1 MAWRQKKTTFEW
13 IRCLSHY
20 LNKLIGTISPM
31 CLFST
36 PPRVE
41 FRPSLDQCSLC
52 GGALK
57 VQKTRPRK
65 VTTLH
70 IGTFDAREVIL
81 VCRQCDGKH
90 RSEPLCNL
98 VPPGANFGYD
108 VLVYVGKA
116 LYLRHR
122 CEEEVVAELA
132 EKNIQ
137 ISPRGVSSLGHKF
150 IVYLAMAHDRRSND
164 IAEAMR
170 LRGGYI
176 FHLDATCEGRDP
188 ILMSSLD
195 SISQIVLGNVKLP
208 AEDEKHI
215 VPFLQRMKKTFGIP
229 VALVHDMGRGILN
242 AVAKVFPEVP
252 DFICHFHFLRDIGKD
267 LLGDQY
273 DIIRKRLSKHQISS
287 KLRYRAKQ
295 LKQAIDQSPEWID
308 LLEAGIEENPLAT
321 ASLASL
327 ADLNIYTLILWTL
340 EGKSEGHGYGFPF
353 DRPHL
358 TFAKRI
364 HQLHTHIALLIKSQR
379 HRQSQDNKPY
389 IKIHKD
395 LQKIIKDKVLWNAVE
410 ELEKR
415 VLVFEKLRKAMRIA
429 HPSGRY
435 GLNDEGGK
443 IDIRTIEYRVKK
455 FRTWLTSRKDYPQN
469 HDAQKMIA
477 QIDRYWKKLF
487 ADPVTVQTASGAMKI
502 QPQRTNNILE
512 QFFRDL
518 KRGNRRKTG
527 NKSCRRMLRT
537 MLAETPLVKNLQN
550 PDYMKILLTE
560 KTSLAEVFAEIEID
574 TLREEFRKAKLSP
587 DKIPL
592 KIKRL
597 IAMPDYPE
605 KLVKMVE
612 NAVALS

>member
-1 MAWRQKKTTFEW
+1 
-13 IRCLSHY
+13 
-20 LNKLIGTISPM
+20 M

-36 PPRVE
+36 PPSIE
-41 FRPSLDQCSLC
+41 FRPSLDQCSVC

-57 VQKTRPRK
+57 VQKTRPRM

-70 IGTFDAREVIL
+70 IGTFYAREVIL
-81 VCRQCDGKH
+81 VCSKCDGKH
-90 RSEPLCNL
+90 RSEQLCNL

-116 LYLRHR
+116 LYIRHR

-132 EKNIQ
+132 ERNIQ

-150 IVYLAMAHDRRSND
+150 IVYLAIAHDRRSND

-195 SISQIVLGNVKLP
+195 SISQIVLGNIKLP

-215 VPFLQRMKKTFGIP
+215 VPFLQRMKKSFGIP
-229 VALVHDMGRGILN
+229 VALVHDMGRGIIK
-242 AVAKVFPEVP
+242 AVAKVFPKVP

-295 LKQAIDQSPEWID
+295 LKEAFDRSPELID
-308 LLEAGIEENPLAT
+308 LLETGIKDNTLPT
-321 ASLASL
+321 ASLDSL
-327 ADLNIYTLILWTL
+327 ANLNAYSLIMWTL
-340 EGKSEGHGYGFPF
+340 KGKSEGNGYGFPF

-358 TFAKRI
+358 SFAKRI
-364 HQLHTHIALLIKSQR
+364 RQLHTHVAILKKSQL
-379 HRQSQDNKPY
+379 HRQHQDNKPY
-389 IKIHKD
+389 IKIHSD
-395 LQKIIKDKVLWNAVE
+395 LQKIIKDKILWDAVE

-435 GLNDEGGK
+435 GLNDEGCK

-455 FRTWLTSRKDYPQN
+455 FRTWLMSRKDYPQN

-477 QIDRYWKKLF
+477 QIDKYWKKLF
-487 ADPVTVQTASGAMKI
+487 ADPVTVQTASGTIQI

-527 NKSCRRMLRT
+527 NKSCSSMLRT

-550 PDYMKILLTE
+550 PDYMKILLKE
-560 KTSLAEVFAEIEID
+560 KTSIAEVFAEIEID
-574 TLREEFRKAKLSP
+574 TLREEFRKAQLSP
-587 DKIPL
+587 EKIPL

-612 NAVALS
+612 KAVALS

>member
-1 MAWRQKKTTFEW
+1 M
-13 IRCLSHY
+13 
-20 LNKLIGTISPM
+20 N
-31 CLFST
+31 
-36 PPRVE
+36 
-41 FRPSLDQCSLC
+41 
-52 GGALK
+52 

-81 VCRQCDGKH
+81 VCSKCDGKH
-90 RSEPLCNL
+90 RCEPLCNL

-132 EKNIQ
+132 EKNIR

-150 IVYLAMAHDRRSND
+150 IVYLAMAHERRSND
-164 IAEAMR
+164 MVEAMR

-176 FHLDATCEGRDP
+176 LHLDATCEGRDP

-208 AEDEKHI
+208 AEDEKPI

-229 VALVHDMGRGILN
+229 VALVHDMGRGLLK
-242 AVAKVFPEVP
+242 AVAKVFPEIP

-267 LLGDQY
+267 LLGDPY
-273 DIIRKRLSKHQISS
+273 DIIRKRLSRHQMSS
-287 KLRYRAKQ
+287 KLRCRAKQ

-321 ASLASL
+321 ASLDSL
-327 ADLNIYTLILWTL
+327 ADLNVYTLILWTL
-340 EGKSEGHGYGFPF
+340 EGKSQGHGYGFPF

-364 HQLHTHIALLIKSQR
+364 RQLHTHIALLKKSQR
-379 HRQSQDNKPY
+379 RRQSQENKPY
-389 IKIHKD
+389 IKIPND

-415 VLVFEKLRKAMRIA
+415 VLVFEKLRQAMRIA

-455 FRTWLTSRKDYPQN
+455 FRTWLTSRKNYPQN
-469 HDAQKMIA
+469 QDAQKMIA

-487 ADPVTVQTASGAMKI
+487 ADPVTVQTASGAIKI

-550 PDYMKILLTE
+550 PDYMKILLTG

-574 TLREEFRKAKLSP
+574 TLREEFRKATLGP
-587 DKIPL
+587 DKISP

-612 NAVALS
+612 KAVALS

>member
-1 MAWRQKKTTFEW
+1 
-13 IRCLSHY
+13 
-20 LNKLIGTISPM
+20 
-31 CLFST
+31 
-36 PPRVE
+36 
-41 FRPSLDQCSLC
+41 
-52 GGALK
+52 LK
-57 VQKTRPRK
+57 VQKTSLRR

-81 VCRQCDGKH
+81 VCCKCGGKH

-108 VLVYVGKA
+108 VLVYIGKA

-132 EKNIQ
+132 QMNIQ

-150 IVYLAMAHDRRSND
+150 IVYLAIAHERRSND
-164 IAEAMR
+164 ITEVMR
-170 LRGGYI
+170 LKGGYI
-176 FHLDATCEGRDP
+176 LHLDATCEGRDP

-208 AEDEKHI
+208 AEDEKNI

-229 VALVHDMGRGILN
+229 VAMVHDMGRGILK

-267 LLGDQY
+267 LLGDPY
-273 DIIRKRLSKHQISS
+273 DIIRQRLSRHQMSS

-308 LLEAGIEENPLAT
+308 LLEASIEDTPLAT
-321 ASLASL
+321 TSLDSL
-327 ADLNIYTLILWTL
+327 ADLNVYTLILWTL
-340 EGKSEGHGYGFPF
+340 EGKSQGHGYGFPF

-364 HQLHTHIALLIKSQR
+364 HQLHTHIALLKKSQR
-379 HRQSQDNKPY
+379 HRQSQNHKPY
-389 IKIHKD
+389 IKIPND
-395 LQKIIKDKVLWNAVE
+395 LHKIIKDKVLWNAVE
-410 ELEKR
+410 ELER
-415 VLVFEKLRKAMRIA
+415 RILVFEKLRQAMRIA
-429 HPSGRY
+429 PPSGRY

-443 IDIRTIEYRVKK
+443 IDIRTIEYRVQK
-455 FRTWLTSRKDYPQN
+455 FRSWLTSRKDYPQN

-487 ADPVTVQTASGAMKI
+487 ADPVTVQTASGAIQI

-550 PDYMKILLTE
+550 PDYMKILLME

-574 TLREEFRKAKLSP
+574 TLREEFRKATLSP
-587 DKIPL
+587 DKISP

>member
-1 MAWRQKKTTFEW
+1 
-13 IRCLSHY
+13 
-20 LNKLIGTISPM
+20 M
-31 CLFST
+31 CLFSI
-36 PPRVE
+36 PPLIE
-41 FRPSLDQCSLC
+41 FRPSLDTCSAC

-57 VQKTRPRK
+57 VQKTHPRM

-70 IGTFDAREVIL
+70 IGKFYAREVIL
-81 VCRQCDGKH
+81 VCSKCACQH
-90 RSEPLCNL
+90 RCEQLCNL

-116 LYLRHR
+116 LYIRHR
-122 CEEEVVAELA
+122 SEEEVVAELA
-132 EKNIQ
+132 QKNIQ
-137 ISPRGVSSLGHKF
+137 ISPRGVSSLGSKF
-150 IVYLAMAHDRRSND
+150 IVYLAIAHDRCSKD
-164 IAEAMR
+164 ITEVMR
-170 LRGGYI
+170 LSGGYI

-188 ILMSSLD
+188 ILMSGLD

-215 VPFLQRMKKTFGIP
+215 VPFLQHMQKSFGIP
-229 VALVHDMGRGILN
+229 VALVHDMGRGILK
-242 AVAKVFPEVP
+242 AVASVFPEIP

-267 LLGDQY
+267 LLADQY
-273 DIIRKRLSKHQISS
+273 DIIRKRLSEHQISS

-295 LKQAIDQSPEWID
+295 LKEAIDQSPELID
-308 LLEAGIEENPLAT
+308 LLEAGIEENLSPT
-321 ASLASL
+321 TSLDAF
-327 ADLNIYTLILWTL
+327 ADLNVYTLIKWTL
-340 EGKSEGHGYGFPF
+340 EGKSHGNGYGFPF

-358 TFAKRI
+358 SFAKRI
-364 HQLHTHIALLIKSQR
+364 RQLHTHVALLKKS
-379 HRQSQDNKPY
+379 HRQPQDHKPT
-389 IKIHKD
+389 IKMHSD
-395 LQKIIKDKVLWNAVE
+395 LKKIIKDKTLWNAVE

-415 VLVFEKLRKAMRIA
+415 ILVFERLRKAMRIA

-435 GLNDEGGK
+435 GLNDEGCK

-455 FRTWLTSRKDYPQN
+455 FRVWLTSRKDYPKN
-469 HDAQKMIA
+469 RDAKKMIA
-477 QIDRYWKKLF
+477 QIDKYWHKLF
-487 ADPVTVQTASGAMKI
+487 ADPVTVQTSSGTIKI

-527 NKSCRRMLRT
+527 NKSCARMLRT

-550 PDYMKILLTE
+550 PGYMKILLKE
-560 KTSLAEVFAEIEID
+560 KTSLAEVFAEIEIE

-587 DKIPL
+587 EKIPL

-605 KLVKMVE
+605 KLMKMAE
-612 NAVALS
+612 KYATSS

>member
-1 MAWRQKKTTFEW
+1 
-13 IRCLSHY
+13 
-20 LNKLIGTISPM
+20 M

-36 PPRVE
+36 PPLIE
-41 FRPSLDQCSLC
+41 FRPSLDQCAVC
-52 GGALK
+52 GGELK

-70 IGTFDAREVIL
+70 VGKFYAREIIL
-81 VCRQCDGKH
+81 VCSQCSCKH
-90 RSEPLCNL
+90 HSDQLCNL

-116 LYLRHR
+116 LYIRHR

-150 IVYLAMAHDRRSND
+150 IVYLAIAHDQCSSD
-164 IAEAMR
+164 ITEAMR
-170 LRGGYI
+170 LKGGYI
-176 FHLDATCEGRDP
+176 FHLDATCEGLAP

-215 VPFLQRMKKTFGIP
+215 APFLQRMKKRFGIP
-229 VALVHDMGRGILN
+229 VALVHDMGRGILK
-242 AVAKVFPEVP
+242 AVAKVFPNVP
-252 DFICHFHFLRDIGKD
+252 DFVCHFHFLRDIGKD
-267 LLGDQY
+267 LLGDPY
-273 DIIRKRLSKHQISS
+273 DIIRTRLSKHQISS
-287 KLRYRAKQ
+287 KLRSRAKQ
-295 LKQAIDQSPEWID
+295 LKQAIDRSPELID
-308 LLEAGIEENPLAT
+308 LLEVGIDEDNLLPT
-321 ASLASL
+321 ASLDSL
-327 ADLNIYTLILWTL
+327 TGLNVYTLIRWTL
-340 EGKSEGHGYGFPF
+340 EGKSEGNGYGFPF

-358 TFAKRI
+358 TSAKRI
-364 HQLHTHIALLIKSQR
+364 HQLHAHILVLKKS
-379 HRQSQDNKPY
+379 HRQPQDTKPV
-389 IKIHKD
+389 IQLHSD
-395 LQKIIKDKVLWNAVE
+395 LKKIIKDKVLWTAVE

-415 VLVFEKLRKAMRIA
+415 ILVFERLRKAMRIA

-435 GLNDEGGK
+435 GLNDEGCR

-469 HDAQKMIA
+469 RDAQKMIA
-477 QIDRYWKKLF
+477 QIDKYWEKLF
-487 ADPVTVQTASGAMKI
+487 ADPIHVQTALGPIQI

-512 QFFRDL
+512 QFFRSF

-527 NKSCRRMLRT
+527 NKSCSRMLRT

-550 PDYMKILLTE
+550 RDYMKILLKQ
-560 KTSLAEVFAEIEID
+560 KTNLAEVFAEIEIE
-574 TLREEFRKAKLSP
+574 TLREELRKSKLSP
-587 DKIPL
+587 DKISL

-597 IAMPDYPE
+597 IAMPNYPE
-605 KLVKMVE
+605 RIVKMIE
-612 NAVALS
+612 KAAALA